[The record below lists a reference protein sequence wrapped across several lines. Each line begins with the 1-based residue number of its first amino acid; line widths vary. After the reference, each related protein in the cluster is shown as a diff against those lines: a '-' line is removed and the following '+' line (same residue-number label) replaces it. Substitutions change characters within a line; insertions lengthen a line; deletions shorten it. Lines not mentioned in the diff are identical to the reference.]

1 MIVEEKSEK
10 TIEKTAENVTPDKAP
25 SRPPA
30 MPLRG
35 LFIVLLLAALVGAYI
50 IYTGLTSRARANS
63 SLERATLANSVPTV
77 ATIFPKVTGGAE
89 EVELPGNMQA
99 FVDTPIW
106 ARAGGYLKQWY
117 ADIGA
122 HVKRGQLLAEIEA
135 PEVDQQ
141 LQQARAQLA
150 TGQANLKL
158 AQVTAQRYNNL
169 FTTDSVAK
177 QDVDN
182 AVQAAA
188 ARAAEVT
195 SAQANV
201 SRLEQLVAYE
211 KVYAPFDGVITAR
224 NVDVGALV
232 NADANTAG
240 KELFHLASNTTLRV
254 YVSVPEV
261 YSRAARPGVNANLTL
276 SEFPGREFHGVV
288 VRNAKSIDVNSR
300 TLLVE
305 VDVKN
310 PTGELLPGSY
320 ASVHLK
326 LPSKTEAVTV
336 PSNTLLFR
344 AEGLRVAVVRQ
355 DHVDLVPVILGRDYG
370 DQVEIVSGI
379 HARDS
384 VIVNPNDS
392 IVSGQQVRAA
402 ASGAQGE

>member
-35 LFIVLLLAALVGAYI
+35 LFIVLLLAALVGAYV

-77 ATIFPKVTGGAE
+77 ATIRPRVTSGAE

>member
-1 MIVEEKSEK
+1 MIVEEKSEN
-10 TIEKTAENVTPDKAP
+10 TVERSAEPNSAPP

-30 MPLRG
+30 LPLRG
-35 LFIVLLLAALVGAYI
+35 LFVVLLLAALIGAYV

-63 SLERATLANSVPTV
+63 SLERATLANSIPTV
-77 ATIFPKVTGGAE
+77 ATIRPQVTGGAE
-89 EVELPGNMQA
+89 EIVLPGNMQA

-106 ARAGGYLKQWY
+106 ARSSGYLKQWY

-122 HVKRGQLLAEIEA
+122 RVKRGQLLAEIEA
-135 PEVDQQ
+135 PEINQQ
-141 LQQARAQLA
+141 LGQARAQLS
-150 TGQANLKL
+150 TGEANLKL
-158 AQVTAQRYNNL
+158 AQITAERYGNL
-169 FTTDSVAK
+169 FKTDSVAK

-188 ARAAEVT
+188 ARTAEVT

-211 KVYAPFDGVITAR
+211 KVYAPFDGVITVR

-232 NADANTAG
+232 NADTNTAG
-240 KELFHLASNTTLRV
+240 KELFHLASNSTLRV
-254 YVSVPEV
+254 YISVPEV
-261 YSRAARPGVNANLTL
+261 YSRAARPGVSANLTL
-276 SEFPGREFHGVV
+276 SEFPGRLFHGVV
-288 VRNAKSIDVNSR
+288 VRDAKAIDVNSR

-344 AEGLRVAVVRQ
+344 SEGLRVAVVRSNR
-355 DHVDLVPVILGRDYG
+355 VDLVPVIVGRDYG
-370 DQVEIVSGI
+370 DRVEIVSGI
-379 HARDS
+379 HAQDA
-384 VIVNPNDS
+384 VVVNPTDS
-392 IVSGQQVRAA
+392 IASGQQVHTAA
-402 ASGAQGE
+402 QGAQGE

>member
-1 MIVEEKSEK
+1 MIVEEKSEE
-10 TIEKTAENVTPDKAP
+10 TIEQNTGPAKAP
-25 SRPPA
+25 AQPPA
-30 MPLRG
+30 LPLRG
-35 LFIVLLLAALVGAYI
+35 LLLLALLAVLVGAYV
-50 IYTGLTSRARANS
+50 IYTGLTSRARASS
-63 SLERATLANSVPTV
+63 SLERATLANSIQTV
-77 ATIFPKVTGGAE
+77 TTIHPQNAAGAE
-89 EVELPGNMQA
+89 EIELPGNMQP

-106 ARAGGYLKQWY
+106 ARSSGYLKQWY

-135 PEVDQQ
+135 PELDQQ
-141 LQQARAQLA
+141 LQQALAQLS
-150 TGQANLKL
+150 TDQANLKL
-158 AQVTAQRYNNL
+158 AQITAERYSHL
-169 FTTDSVAK
+169 FTTDSVSK

-188 ARAAEVT
+188 ARTAEVT

-211 KVYAPFDGVITAR
+211 KVYAPFDGVITVR

-254 YVSVPEV
+254 YVNVPEI
-261 YSRAARPGVNANLTL
+261 YSHAAKPGVTANLSL
-276 SEFPGREFHGVV
+276 SEFPGRQFHGVV
-288 VRNAKSIDVNSR
+288 VRNAKAIDINSR

-305 VDVKN
+305 VDVRN

-336 PSNTLLFR
+336 PTNTLLFR
-344 AEGLRVAVVRQ
+344 SEGLRVALVRKGR
-355 DHVDLVPVILGRDYG
+355 VELAPVTLGRDYG
-370 DQVEIVSGI
+370 DKVEVVYGL
-379 HARDS
+379 HPQDA

-392 IVSGQQVRAA
+392 IVSGEQVRTAN
-402 ASGAQGE
+402 SGAQAE

>member
-10 TIEKTAENVTPDKAP
+10 TVERSAEPDNAP
-25 SRPPA
+25 PSQA
-30 MPLRG
+30 VSLRG
-35 LFIVLLLAALVGAYI
+35 LFVVLLLAGLVGAYV

-63 SLERATLANSVPTV
+63 SLERATLANSIPTV
-77 ATIFPKVTGGAE
+77 ATIRPQVTGGAE
-89 EVELPGNMQA
+89 EIVLPGNMQA

-106 ARAGGYLKQWY
+106 ARSSGYLKQWH

-122 HVKRGQLLAEIEA
+122 RVKRGELLAEIEA
-135 PEVDQQ
+135 PEIDQQ
-141 LQQARAQLA
+141 LGQARAQLS
-150 TGQANLKL
+150 TSQANLKL
-158 AQVTAQRYNNL
+158 AQITAERYQNL
-169 FTTDSVAK
+169 FKTDSVAK

-188 ARAAEVT
+188 ARTADVT

-232 NADANTAG
+232 NAEANTPG
-240 KELFHLASNTTLRV
+240 KELFHLASNSTLRV
-254 YVSVPEV
+254 YISVPEV
-261 YSRAARPGVNANLTL
+261 YSRAAKPGVNANLTL
-276 SEFPGREFHGVV
+276 SEFPGRLFHGVI
-288 VRNAKSIDVNSR
+288 VRDAKAIDVNSR

-305 VDVKN
+305 VDVRN

-344 AEGLRVAVVRQ
+344 SEGLRVAVARNG
-355 DHVDLVPVILGRDYG
+355 HVDLVPVILGRDYG
-370 DQVEIVSGI
+370 DRVEIVSGI
-379 HARDS
+379 HAQDA
-384 VIVNPNDS
+384 VIVNPTDS
-392 IVSGQQVRAA
+392 IAAGQQVHTAA
-402 ASGAQGE
+402 PGTRGE